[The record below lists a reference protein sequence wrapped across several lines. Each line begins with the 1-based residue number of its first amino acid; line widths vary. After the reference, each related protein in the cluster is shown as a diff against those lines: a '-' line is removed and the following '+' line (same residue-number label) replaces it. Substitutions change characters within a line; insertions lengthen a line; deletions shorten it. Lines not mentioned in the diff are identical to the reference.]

1 MCAKKIGSIIVTRL
15 PIQKIMIPTFYQT
28 HLKKQLTKA
37 QFLVM
42 TTLLSVMQSEK
53 QVRLERLARVFP
65 YPITTESRRRKL
77 QRFLDLP
84 NLTISLI
91 WLPLITYWLT
101 TYCPI
106 GTRLSIAIDRSQ
118 WGCINLFMV
127 SLIWERRAIPL
138 YWSLLPKLGNSTFE
152 SQTTNLE
159 QVLPLFSEYK
169 VILLGDGEFCSVDLA
184 NWLKEKGVSFCL
196 RLKKNLCI
204 ETEHLVWQRLD
215 ELGIVPG
222 TSLYFQGKRV
232 RKTRAVT
239 GFALAC
245 KWRRN
250 SGKYQVKEAW
260 FILTDLRSLPAAINA
275 YKQRMGIE
283 EMFRDC
289 KKGGY
294 DIEGTSLKG
303 NRLINMILLMTL
315 AYTWAIFQ
323 GTELKKKQV
332 QKYVSRRKEPKKR
345 YRRRS
350 TFGVGLDG
358 EKWVNY
364 LEQYSLE
371 VEQLMKLTP
380 SKRRFYQQGMRA
392 ATLIQSIS

>member
-1 MCAKKIGSIIVTRL
+1 
-15 PIQKIMIPTFYQT
+15 MIPTFYLI
-28 HLKKQLTKA
+28 HLKKQLSSA
-37 QFLVM
+37 QFKLIGI
-42 TTLLSVMQSEK
+42 LLPLIQSEK
-53 QVRLERLARVFP
+53 QVRLERLSRVFP

-84 NLTISLI
+84 HLTISLI
-91 WLPLITYWLT
+91 WFPLITYWLI
-101 TYCPI
+101 TYCRV
-106 GTRLSIAIDRSQ
+106 GQTLSIAIDRSQ
-118 WGCINLFMV
+118 WGQINLFMV

-138 YWSLLPKLGNSTFE
+138 YWSLLPKLGNSSFE
-152 SQTTNLE
+152 SQTTNLQ

-169 VILLGDGEFCSVDLA
+169 VIVLGDREFCSVDLG
-184 NWLKEKGVSFCL
+184 NWLREKGVSFCL
-196 RLKKNLCI
+196 RLKKNHCV

-232 RKTRAVT
+232 RKSQPAT
-239 GFALAC
+239 GFELAC
-245 KWRRN
+245 KWKRN
-250 SGKYQVKEAW
+250 YGGWKVDEAW
-260 FILTDLRSLPAAINA
+260 FILTDLGSLPAAIDA

-289 KKGGY
+289 KTGGY
-294 DIEGTSLKG
+294 DLEGTSLKG
-303 NRLINMILLMTL
+303 DRLINMILLMTL

-364 LEQYSLE
+364 LEQYSDE

-380 SKRRFYQQGMRA
+380 NKRRFYQQGMRA

>member
-1 MCAKKIGSIIVTRL
+1 
-15 PIQKIMIPTFYQT
+15 
-28 HLKKQLTKA
+28 
-37 QFLVM
+37 M

-138 YWSLLPKLGNSTFE
+138 YWSLLPKLGNSTCE

-169 VILLGDGEFCSVDLA
+169 VILLGDREFSSVDLA

-232 RKTRAVT
+232 RKTRPVT

-315 AYTWAIFQ
+315 AYSSAIFQ